1 MKKIKTQKIS
11 KLEKWL
17 SKKLSINHKK
27 AKLLLVLMSI
37 TMISSSFVLMT
48 LALQNY
54 DIIKTSNAESFE
66 ERIQNTKALN
76 FSYEQN

>member
-1 MKKIKTQKIS
+1 MKNKKIS

-27 AKLLLVLMSI
+27 AKFLLILMSI
-37 TMISSSFVLMT
+37 TMLSTSFVLMT

-54 DIIKTSNAESFE
+54 DIINTSNAEYLQ
-66 ERIQNTKALN
+66 ERIQNTKTLN
-76 FSYEQN
+76 FSYEQNQ